1 MDELREIT
9 EEKIEIYK
17 SLLNLANVLGQKDSI
32 KYYTDCIDAMTF
44 SVIKRKIMN
53 SKKELILKY
62 KRQIQQMEKAIDLHE
77 EGHAQRLYAKVSI
90 LKMVIIDLQ
99 E

>member
-1 MDELREIT
+1 
-9 EEKIEIYK
+9 
-17 SLLNLANVLGQKDSI
+17 
-32 KYYTDCIDAMTF
+32 
-44 SVIKRKIMN
+44 MN

-62 KRQIQQMEKAIDLHE
+62 KRRIQKMEKAIDLHNRD
-77 EGHAQRLYAKVSI
+77 APRLIAKCSV

>member
-1 MDELREIT
+1 
-9 EEKIEIYK
+9 
-17 SLLNLANVLGQKDSI
+17 
-32 KYYTDCIDAMTF
+32 
-44 SVIKRKIMN
+44 MN

>member
-1 MDELREIT
+1 MDELIEIT

-32 KYYTDCIDAMTF
+32 KYYTDCIDAMTL

-53 SKKELILKY
+53 SKKELIFKY
-62 KRQIQQMEKAIDLHE
+62 KRRIQEMEKAIDLH
-77 EGHAQRLYAKVSI
+77 GGDAPRLIAKVSV

>member
-1 MDELREIT
+1 
-9 EEKIEIYK
+9 
-17 SLLNLANVLGQKDSI
+17 
-32 KYYTDCIDAMTF
+32 
-44 SVIKRKIMN
+44 MN

-62 KRQIQQMEKAIDLHE
+62 KRRIQQMEKAIDLHN
-77 EGHAQRLYAKVSI
+77 GDAPRLIAKCSI

>member
-1 MDELREIT
+1 
-9 EEKIEIYK
+9 
-17 SLLNLANVLGQKDSI
+17 
-32 KYYTDCIDAMTF
+32 
-44 SVIKRKIMN
+44 MN

-62 KRQIQQMEKAIDLHE
+62 KIRIQEMEKAIDLH
-77 EGHAQRLYAKVSI
+77 GGDAPRLIAKVSV